1 MGNWKEDL
9 EELMCKIDTFK
20 NANFNLIIQK
30 AAENWI
36 DVIQNNNI
44 DVKVIVAKN
53 NKADTV
59 KILVYNSSLN
69 MELKMSLSMVID
81 EDDNTYK
88 LLFKH
93 EFIIDD
99 NKDVDN
105 SATEYFSDLEISN
118 EDFIQRIIDNKYNSC
133 VEIAKKNL

>member
-36 DVIQNNNI
+36 DIIQNNNI
-44 DVKVIVAKN
+44 DVKMIVTKN

-118 EDFIQRIIDNKYNSC
+118 EDFIQRIIDNKYNSS